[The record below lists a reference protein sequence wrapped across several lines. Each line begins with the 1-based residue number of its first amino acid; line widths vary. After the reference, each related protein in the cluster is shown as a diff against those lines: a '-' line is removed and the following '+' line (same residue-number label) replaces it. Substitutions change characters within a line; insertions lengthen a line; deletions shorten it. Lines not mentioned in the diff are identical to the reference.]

1 MRLRLKLRQR
11 LAFGTLDLSEAGPG
25 AARPWR
31 VRAEPGLASPLPRG
45 LAAFLALLLAAAA
58 PTPGELGSMERHRA
72 ERLAAGR
79 EAAARAEAAAAVQ
92 ARLGQARA
100 AAAAQLRTTEEAAAD
115 ASARVAALA
124 GRRAEAEARLRARAA
139 DLAPLLPLIERLSLY
154 PAETLLAAPAPPER
168 ALTGLLV
175 VRGLVAELQRQAAA
189 LRAEQAEVAALAA
202 GQRDEAV
209 RLDAARTAQAGQAA
223 ALDREIG
230 TAREAERAAED
241 AGAQATR
248 DAAADAAHAATLREA
263 LARIEAEHRAAEAR
277 AREEALRDERD
288 RRDAEA
294 EDARRRQ
301 AALARPAGPGLA
313 AAGVPQAGAPGGA
326 MVVPVAG
333 GVVQGWGAAT
343 DAGPATG
350 LSYRP
355 PPGARVV
362 SPCAGR
368 VVFAAPFRSY
378 GKLAIVD
385 CGGGFHAVLSGLGR
399 LDVSPGRAV
408 QRGEPVGVMTEWDPG
423 QAGTAPTLSLELRRG
438 GQPVDPGPFLRGRG

>member
-1 MRLRLKLRQR
+1 MIGRGWGRERR
-11 LAFGTLDLSEAGPG
+11 GVARTG
-25 AARPWR
+25 AATLLL
-31 VRAEPGLASPLPRG
+31 VVGAASPVPHDLEG
-45 LAAFLALLLAAAA
+45 L
-58 PTPGELGSMERHRA
+58 ERHRA

-79 EAAARAEAAAAVQ
+79 EAAAHAEAAAAAQ

-100 AAAAQLRTTEEAAAD
+100 AAAAQLRTTEEGEAD

-154 PAETLLAAPAPPER
+154 PAETLLAAPAAPER

-175 VRGLVAELQRQAAA
+175 VRGLAAELQRQAAA
-189 LRAEQAEVAALAA
+189 LRAEQAELASLA
-202 GQRDEAV
+202 GLQRDETV
-209 RLDAARTAQAGQAA
+209 RLDAARIAQAGQAA
-223 ALDREIG
+223 ALDRQIAG
-230 TAREAERAAED
+230 ARDAERSAED
-241 AGAQATR
+241 AGAQAAR
-248 DAAADAAHAATLREA
+248 DAAADAAHASTLREA
-263 LARIEAEHRAAEAR
+263 LARIEAERRAAEAR
-277 AREEALRDERD
+277 AREDAARDERE

-294 EDARRRQ
+294 EEAHRRQ
-301 AALARPAGPGLA
+301 AALARPAGPGLSAPSAGPVRPGPVSAMSGA
-313 AAGVPQAGAPGGA
+313 AVSGAA

-333 GVVQGWGAAT
+333 GIVRGWGAAT

-385 CGGGFHAVLSGLGR
+385 CGAGFHAVLSGLGR
-399 LDVSPGRAV
+399 LDVAPGRAV
-408 QRGEPVGVMTEWDPG
+408 QRGEPVGVMTEWDPA

-438 GQPVDPGPFLRGRG
+438 GQPVDPAPFLRGGG

>member
-1 MRLRLKLRQR
+1 MRLCLKLRQR
-11 LAFGTLDLSEAGPG
+11 QAFGIQFLGEAGPG

-31 VRAEPGLASPLPRG
+31 VRAEPGLAF
-45 LAAFLALLLAAAA
+45 FLAFLLAAAA
-58 PTPGELGSMERHRA
+58 PPPGDLGGVERHRA

-100 AAAAQLRTTEEAAAD
+100 AAAAQLRATEEAAAE
-115 ASARVAALA
+115 AAARVSALA
-124 GRRAEAEARLRARAA
+124 GRRAPAEARLRARAA

-154 PAETLLAAPAPPER
+154 PAETLLAAPAAPER

-175 VRGLVAELQRQAAA
+175 VRGLAAELQRQAAA

-202 GQRDEAV
+202 GQRDETV
-209 RLDAARTAQAGQAA
+209 HLDAARAAQVGQAA
-223 ALDREIG
+223 ALDREIAG
-230 TAREAERAAED
+230 ARDAERAAED

-248 DAAADAAHAATLREA
+248 DAAADATHASTLREA
-263 LARIEAEHRAAEAR
+263 LARIEAERRAAEAM
-277 AREEALRDERD
+277 AREDAQRDERE

-294 EDARRRQ
+294 EEAHRRQ
-301 AALARPAGPGLA
+301 AALARPAGPGLS
-313 AAGVPQAGAPGGA
+313 AAGPQAGASGGA
-326 MVVPVAG
+326 LVVPVAG
-333 GVVQGWGAAT
+333 SVVQGWGAAT
-343 DAGPATG
+343 DAGPAVG

-378 GKLAIVD
+378 GRLAIVD
-385 CGGGFHAVLSGLGR
+385 CGAGFHAVLSGLGR

-408 QRGEPVGVMTEWDPG
+408 QRGEPLGVMGEWDPG
-423 QAGTAPTLSLELRRG
+423 EAGTAPTLSLELRRG

>member
-1 MRLRLKLRQR
+1 MLHRSLQR
-11 LAFGTLDLSEAGPG
+11 AVGIRTG
-25 AARPWR
+25 AA
-31 VRAEPGLASPLPRG
+31 L
-45 LAAFLALLLAAAA
+45 LALLAIGAASPA
-58 PTPGELGSMERHRA
+58 PRDLDSLERHRA

-79 EAAARAEAAAAVQ
+79 EAAARAEAAAATQ

-100 AAAAQLRTTEEAAAD
+100 AAAAQLRTTEEGEAE

-154 PAETLLAAPAPPER
+154 PAETLLAAPAAPDR

-175 VRGLVAELQRQAAA
+175 VRGLAAELQRQAAG
-189 LRAEQAEVAALAA
+189 LRAEQAEVASLA
-202 GQRDEAV
+202 GQQRDETV

-223 ALDREIG
+223 ALDRQIAG
-230 TAREAERAAED
+230 ARDAERSAED

-248 DAAADAAHAATLREA
+248 DAAADAAHASTLREA

-277 AREEALRDERD
+277 AREDAARDERE

-294 EDARRRQ
+294 EEAHRRQ
-301 AALARPAGPGLA
+301 AALARPAGPGLSASSAGPARPGPA
-313 AAGVPQAGAPGGA
+313 ALSGGA

-385 CGGGFHAVLSGLGR
+385 CGAGFHAVLSGLGR
-399 LDVSPGRAV
+399 LDVAPGRAV
-408 QRGEPVGVMTEWDPG
+408 QRGEPVGVMTEWDPA

-438 GQPVDPGPFLRGRG
+438 GQPVDPAPFLRGRG